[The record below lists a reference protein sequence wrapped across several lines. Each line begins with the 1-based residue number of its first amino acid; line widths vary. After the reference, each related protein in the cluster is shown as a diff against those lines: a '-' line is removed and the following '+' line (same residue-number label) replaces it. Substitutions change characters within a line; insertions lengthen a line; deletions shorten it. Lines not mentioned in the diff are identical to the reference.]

1 MPMRHWVGS
10 NKLNALVRRETRSQE
25 SRGVNVSE
33 LNGGR
38 ANHQHQQMAFTN
50 SLTTNELGG
59 GQHPSFISKENPT
72 YLSSGPQT
80 AHKRR
85 NHGIGKIA
93 DSTSASGLS
102 RDAPGFMKSNPYV
115 PINANLSSKE
125 RNARLLNRTAQS
137 AR

>member
-1 MPMRHWVGS
+1 MAGAERIT
-10 NKLNALVRRETRSQE
+10 NINT
-25 SRGVNVSE
+25 
-33 LNGGR
+33 
-38 ANHQHQQMAFTN
+38 MAFTN
-50 SLTTNELGG
+50 TQELTTNELGG

-125 RNARLLNRTAQS
+125 RNARLLNRTAQKKIKYL
-137 AR
+137 RIIIRHEVVFQK